1 MRSVDLLALA
11 DHSQF
16 DFQSMTFAVPL
27 QPGSAD
33 AGVIPQWSSDLQHW
47 NEDRDGSFETVCDS
61 C

>member
-1 MRSVDLLALA
+1 
-11 DHSQF
+11 
-16 DFQSMTFAVPL
+16 MTFAVPL